1 MSELAYVLTS
11 KQTSQ
16 GNADDINSQLAIN
29 PNEKQLVLS
38 DRRRPVADPSNI
50 PSFVSIKAHVY
61 RSKREP
67 LFTYMMLCV

>member
-38 DRRRPVADPSNI
+38 DRRRPVA
-50 PSFVSIKAHVY
+50 K
-61 RSKREP
+61 
-67 LFTYMMLCV
+67 